1 MRCMAPSRT
10 PAAPPAAAPPS
21 ASTRAAGSRDASA
34 AEAGLGLR
42 ERKKLRTRRAIR
54 QAAYRLMGEQGYE
67 QTTVEQI
74 AEAAEVSQSTV
85 FRYFAAKEDIVL
97 AVEYDPA
104 LEQAVR
110 DRPADEPP
118 LAAVRGAV
126 VASLRMLYDEFRP
139 EFVLR
144 MRLMREVPVLRA
156 QMYENMDRNVRLLC
170 GVLAERVGRPG
181 DDFETR
187 VVVGAVFGAVTQ
199 VLFAWMD
206 GEQEGELVETVDQ
219 ALAVLEHG
227 LNL

>member
-1 MRCMAPSRT
+1 MAPSRT
-10 PAAPPAAAPPS
+10 SAAPLAAAPSPAAAS
-21 ASTRAAGSRDASA
+21 RAASA

-42 ERKKLRTRRAIR
+42 EWKKLRTRRAIR

-97 AVEYDPA
+97 TVEYDPA

-126 VASLRMLYDEFRP
+126 VASLRTLCDEFRP
-139 EFVLR
+139 EFALR

-156 QMYENMDRNVRLLC
+156 QLYENIDRNIELLRA
-170 GVLAERVGRPG
+170 VLAERTGRSG
-181 DDFETR
+181 DDFAIR
-187 VVVGAVFGAVTQ
+187 VVVGAVFGALTQ
-199 VLFAWMD
+199 VVFAWLD
-206 GEQEGELVETVDQ
+206 GEQAGDQAGDLVETADR
-219 ALAVLEHG
+219 ALAVLERG
-227 LNL
+227 LKV